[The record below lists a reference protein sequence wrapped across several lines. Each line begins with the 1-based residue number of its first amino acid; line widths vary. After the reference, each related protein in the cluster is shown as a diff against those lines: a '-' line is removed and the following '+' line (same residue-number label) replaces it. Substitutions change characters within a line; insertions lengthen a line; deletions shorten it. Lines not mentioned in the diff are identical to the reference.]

1 MQNDYDLAIGAKYD
15 MKNSSITGLF
25 SGNYHHSS
33 SLALN
38 LVFQSIIKDKL
49 GPDFGTV
56 VTIDPC
62 YSHGGIEAFESTSS
76 IMNMKYYLEEFVVL
90 LWLNKL
96 AAFHVKESSTGVKAM
111 YLASGLG
118 RWVYYTSNL
127 LFDIT
132 SFFAIKSIDEIIPE
146 IFFYFKDTIYR
157 YFRYRIP
164 SIMTYYVPA
173 YFYCVSHLYF
183 TVMFFRKAFN
193 AQVALTLFYI
203 LTGEF
208 LFYLQFDEVLRARD
222 VPGKKLHIFEALIQN
237 YVSVKCSSYY

>member
-1 MQNDYDLAIGAKYD
+1 LQNDYDLAIGAKYD

-33 SLALN
+33 PLALN

-62 YSHGGIEAFESTSS
+62 HSDRGIYGFESTRS
-76 IMNMKYYLEEFVVL
+76 IMTMKYYLKEVIVL

-96 AAFHVKESSTGVKAM
+96 AVFHVKESSTGVKAM
-111 YLASGLG
+111 CLASGLG

-127 LFDIT
+127 LFDTI
-132 SFFAIKSIDEIIPE
+132 SFFFIESLDKTIPE
-146 IFFYFKDTIYR
+146 IFFHFKDTVYR
-157 YFRYRIP
+157 YFKYRLLD
-164 SIMTYYVPA
+164 IMTYYVPA
-173 YFYCVSHLYF
+173 YFCCVSHLYF

-208 LFYLQFDEVLRARD
+208 LLNLQLD
-222 VPGKKLHIFEALIQN
+222 
-237 YVSVKCSSYY
+237 

>member
-15 MKNSSITGLF
+15 MKNSSVTGLF

-49 GPDFGTV
+49 GPDFGTTI
-56 VTIDPC
+56 TIDPC
-62 YSHGGIEAFESTSS
+62 YSRGIEVFESTRFVMT
-76 IMNMKYYLEEFVVL
+76 IQYYLKEFVVL

-96 AAFHVKESSTGVKAM
+96 AVFHVKESSTGVKAM

-127 LFDIT
+127 LFDII
-132 SFFAIKSIDEIIPE
+132 SFFFIKSVDNTIPE
-146 IFFYFKDTIYR
+146 IFFYFKDTVYR
-157 YFRYRIP
+157 YFRYRLLDIV
-164 SIMTYYVPA
+164 TYFVPA

-193 AQVALTLFYI
+193 VQVALTLFYI

-208 LFYLQFDEVLRARD
+208 FILFAIGIVLGD
-222 VPGKKLHIFEALIQN
+222 VPSKSCATLRR
-237 YVSVKCSSYY
+237 S